1 MECNPLN
8 ILICGPGK
16 AVENVVEGAVQD
28 GVQSFAKAMMEG
40 FDSLFKDFLT
50 SWLGQGV
57 VVDLTGPSVA
67 WFQTSLSFM
76 NVFLVTIG
84 LMIAAIR
91 TAFAAK
97 GEPLTVAFKALGT
110 VVFVTFGGML
120 AIQVLLVAGNAFAKW
135 IMESAGLSTTQ
146 YGVAVTLW
154 STMPGLAI
162 ILGLFGI
169 MATAFQWGIM
179 FLRGAIL
186 PILAAFWPTAA
197 SMAMFKGHEGAF
209 TKITAWLIA
218 FIIYTPLAA
227 TIYAFAWRLKAGDD
241 GVGGVLNSL
250 ILIALAVLA
259 LPALMRLMTPAAE
272 AMGKAA
278 GGAMA
283 MGVTAATV
291 SAGVAVG
298 AAVASGGGSAAAS
311 GGGGGASAAAKSAP
325 TSSGGPGAATGG
337 DSPAGGGPEGSGKEE
352 STGAGGANSGS
363 QGAGSTV
370 GSDQTTSGGQGSS
383 SGGGPAA
390 SGGESGGGGP
400 AASGGE
406 SGGGAPAAS
415 GGSGGGAPAASGG
428 GSGGGS
434 SSGPSGSELAWKAAQ
449 GGTESGGDGA
459 GNAAEGMVSE

>member
-1 MECNPLN
+1 MDECSFNPATWTQ
-8 ILICGPGK
+8 CGKDAIG
-16 AVENVVEGAVQD
+16 GAVD
-28 GVQSFAKAMMEG
+28 KVVTGGVEEFARAMMES

-57 VVDLTGPSVA
+57 VVDLAGPSVT
-67 WFQTSLSFM
+67 WFQTSLSFL
-76 NVFLVTIG
+76 NVFLVTVG

-135 IMESAGLSTTQ
+135 IMDSAGLSTTQ
-146 YGVAVTLW
+146 YGVALTLW
-154 STMPGLAI
+154 TTQPGAAI

-209 TKITAWLIA
+209 TKMTAWIIA

-325 TSSGGPGAATGG
+325 TSSGGPSVATGG
-337 DSPAGGGPEGSGKEE
+337 NAPAGGGPEGSGKEE
-352 STGAGGANSGS
+352 TSGAGGASSGS
-363 QGAGSTV
+363 QTPGST
-370 GSDQTTSGGQGSS
+370 GGGQSS
-383 SGGGPAA
+383 STGGAPAA
-390 SGGESGGGGP
+390 SGGESDGGAP
-400 AASGGE
+400 TASGGE

-415 GGSGGGAPAASGG
+415 GG
-428 GSGGGS
+428 GST
-434 SSGPSGSELAWKAAQ
+434 SGPSGSELAWKAAQ
-449 GGTESGGDGA
+449 GGNESSGDGA